1 MYIQYVVPQWEK
13 SNVEDMKG
21 EYKEGAYILGIGSL
35 WYKEKTSGNVT
46 SYKKKGYQA
55 AHLEVCWMQQVDW
68 EF

>member
-1 MYIQYVVPQWEK
+1 
-13 SNVEDMKG
+13 MKG

-55 AHLEVCWMQQVDW
+55 AHLEICRMQQVD
-68 EF
+68 